1 MLDNLIT
8 YLRAALPQMR
18 TTASTLGQELQL
30 AQAYLNIQRIRAQG
44 RLDFAFNVPDGLC
57 WAAFPPMVLL
67 PLIEALML
75 RDRKAAEEGGVLR
88 AEARADA
95 GVLKLTLTV
104 MRLREAQA
112 TADVIESIRRRLSA
126 LYGAAGKL
134 RLDPLNP
141 HGIVARLELP
151 HVAT

>member
-1 MLDNLIT
+1 LQGIGDLYETDRALADRMLDNLIT

-30 AQAYLNIQRIRAQG
+30 AQAYLNIPTHPRAGPARFRVQRSRRVVLG
-44 RLDFAFNVPDGLC
+44 GVPAD
-57 WAAFPPMVLL
+57 VLL

-95 GVLKLTLTV
+95 GVLKAHAY
-104 MRLREAQA
+104 E
-112 TADVIESIRRRLSA
+112 
-126 LYGAAGKL
+126 
-134 RLDPLNP
+134 
-141 HGIVARLELP
+141 
-151 HVAT
+151 